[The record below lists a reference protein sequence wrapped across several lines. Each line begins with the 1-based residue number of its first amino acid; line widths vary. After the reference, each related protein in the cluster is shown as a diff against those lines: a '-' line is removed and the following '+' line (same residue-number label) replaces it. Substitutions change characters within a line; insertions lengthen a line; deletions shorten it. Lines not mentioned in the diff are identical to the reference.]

1 MSLMDE
7 MRLPLSGITIA
18 DFSWVLA
25 GPRCTSWLGA
35 MGARVIKIEGPRRPD
50 QFRSIAIHEP
60 SHEDAESS
68 GAFHGLNFSKL
79 GCTID
84 FTLPEGV
91 ALARRLI
98 AISDVV
104 IENFAYGVMQK
115 VGLTYDV
122 VREIRPDIIMV
133 SSSAMG
139 QTGPDRAHVAYGNL
153 LHTFSGLNSVTGYP
167 GRDAASLGGTFT
179 DPLTGTTLVFIVLA
193 ALWHRKRTGEGQFID
208 VAMTEA
214 TMMQLPEFILDYT
227 VNGRVGRPRGN
238 EDGIAAPNNCYPCS
252 GDDKWIAI
260 SVRDENEWLAFRRA
274 LGEPAWTRDPGL
286 ASQLARFQNRQ
297 ELDAHVAA
305 WTRQFA
311 SEEVADLL
319 QRAGVAAGPS
329 HTAAEIYGDPH
340 FRSRGFFVD
349 VDHPV
354 VGQKPI
360 MRLPWLLEPGP
371 NGQYWPAP
379 LLGQHNDVVFRE
391 VLSLSD
397 GEIGELRAK
406 GVIL

>member
-1 MSLMDE
+1 VPIDE
-7 MRLPLSGITIA
+7 EVRRPLSGITIA

-50 QFRSIAIHEP
+50 QFRSIAIHAP
-60 SHEDAESS
+60 RHDDAESS

-84 FTLPEGV
+84 FTLPDGV

-98 AISDVV
+98 AVSDVV

-122 VREIRPDIIMV
+122 VSKIRPDIIMV

-167 GRDAASLGGTFT
+167 GRDAGSVGGTFT
-179 DPLTGTTLVFIVLA
+179 DPLTGTTLVFAVLA
-193 ALWHRKRTGEGQFID
+193 ALWHRRRTGEGQFID

-227 VNGRVGRPRGN
+227 VNGRVATPRGN
-238 EDGIAAPNNCYPCS
+238 EDGVAAPNNCYPCR
-252 GDDKWIAI
+252 GDDAWIAI
-260 SVRDENEWLAFRRA
+260 SVRDEDEWAALRRA
-274 LGEPAWTRDPGL
+274 LGEPAWTRDPRFT
-286 ASQLARFQNRQ
+286 SQLARFENRDA
-297 ELDAHVAA
+297 LDAHVAA

-311 SEEVADLL
+311 PADAADLL
-319 QRAGVAAGPS
+319 QAAGVAAGPS
-329 HTAAEIYGDPH
+329 HTAAEVYGDPH

-354 VGQKPI
+354 VGTKPVT
-360 MRLPWLLEPGP
+360 RLPWLLEPGP

-379 LLGQHNDVVFRE
+379 LLGQHNDEVFRK
-391 VLSLSD
+391 VLGLSD
-397 GEIGELRAK
+397 DEIDELRAK